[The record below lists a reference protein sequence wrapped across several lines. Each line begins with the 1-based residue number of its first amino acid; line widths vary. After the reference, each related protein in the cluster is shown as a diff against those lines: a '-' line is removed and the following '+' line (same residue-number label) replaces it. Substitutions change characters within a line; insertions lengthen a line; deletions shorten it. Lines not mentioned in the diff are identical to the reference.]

1 MGTKYSK
8 CPKCGSLFLMMG
20 KYRGEWYQDCV
31 ICGYVA
37 FLDLH
42 RNDALATDDVAAF
55 TYEE

>member
-1 MGTKYSK
+1 
-8 CPKCGSLFLMMG
+8 MMG

-37 FLDLH
+37 FLDIH

-55 TYEE
+55 TYKE